1 MADSNL
7 HKVCLRDRMR
17 AILYYVEEPRPIELH
32 GLQRFVFEDLTLD
45 EARILMRI
53 PGVRQPGVPTESL
66 IFRGQ
71 LYNSHEDN
79 RVLIHNHWGITDIH
93 VADRRHLVHML
104 LPPEDL
110 VALLREDTAN
120 A

>member
-1 MADSNL
+1 
-7 HKVCLRDRMR
+7 MR
-17 AILYYVEEPRPIELH
+17 GILYYVEEPKPIELH
-32 GLQRFVFEDLTLD
+32 GLQRLMFEDLTLE

-66 IFRGQ
+66 TLRGR

-93 VADRRHLVHML
+93 VVGRRSLVTML
-104 LPPEDL
+104 LPSEDL
-110 VALLREDTAN
+110 TVLLREDTPN